1 VAWPYRFWWFLCAMI
16 KDTYTLPK
24 EKKKKRKKRILQLQD
39 VIEVGLSIYYHL
51 YAASNE

>member
-1 VAWPYRFWWFLCAMI
+1 MNVKFKWSYRFWWFLGAMI
-16 KDTYTLPK
+16 KDMYTCQ
-24 EKKKKRKKRILQLQD
+24 KKKKERILQLQD